1 LAAKKA
7 GRKDGARRDRT
18 DAASLATR
26 ERHAEW
32 IELRRKGYTYD
43 AIAAQFKVAKS
54 TVHEAIST
62 HLRAT
67 VAEPAA
73 ELRQLELER
82 LDGLVLERQLEVE
95 RLETLVQKALARVEA
110 PKTREKTVICN
121 DCGAS
126 NTIEGPDD
134 ELRAIEVA
142 LAVSGQKLKAV
153 DAAIP
158 IGASRAKLLGL
169 NAPTKVQDVTPPRD
183 DMWARVKDWLLN
195 PSPELEKVLA
205 ETGWERKTA

>member
-32 IELRRKGYTYD
+32 IELRRKGHTYE
-43 AIAAQFKVAKS
+43 AIAAKYDVAKS

-73 ELRQLELER
+73 ELRALELER
-82 LDGLVLERQLEVE
+82 LDALLKEV
-95 RLETLVQKALARVEA
+95 
-110 PKTREKTVICN
+110 N
-121 DCGAS
+121 DRIDEPSS
-126 NTIEGPDD
+126 NEYGDD
-134 ELRAIEVA
+134 
-142 LAVSGQKLKAV
+142 KLKAI
-153 DAAIP
+153 DTALS
-158 IGASRAKLLGL
+158 IGAQRARLLGL
-169 NAPTKVQDVTPPRD
+169 NAPSKILDVTPPRE
-183 DMWARVKDWLLN
+183 DMWVRVRDWLLN

-205 ETGWERKTA
+205 ETGWVKRAS

>member
-1 LAAKKA
+1 MAAKKA

-73 ELRQLELER
+73 ELRALELER
-82 LDGLVLERQLEVE
+82 LDALLKEV
-95 RLETLVQKALARVEA
+95 
-110 PKTREKTVICN
+110 N
-121 DCGAS
+121 DRIDSPNENESG
-126 NTIEGPDD
+126 DD
-134 ELRAIEVA
+134 
-142 LAVSGQKLKAV
+142 KLKAI
-153 DAAIP
+153 DTALS
-158 IGASRAKLLGL
+158 IGAQRARLLGL

-183 DMWARVKDWLLN
+183 DMWARVRDWLLN

>member
-1 LAAKKA
+1 MGKARRPVPAKRG

-32 IELRRKGYTYD
+32 IELRRKGHTYD

-54 TVHEAIST
+54 TVHEAVLG

-73 ELRQLELER
+73 ELRALELER
-82 LDGLVLERQLEVE
+82 LDALLREATER
-95 RLETLVQKALARVEA
+95 
-110 PKTREKTVICN
+110 
-121 DCGAS
+121 
-126 NTIEGPDD
+126 IEQPFTGESGDD
-134 ELRAIEVA
+134 
-142 LAVSGQKLKAV
+142 KLKAIDV
-153 DAAIP
+153 ALS
-158 IGASRAKLLGL
+158 IGAQRARLLGL

-205 ETGWERKTA
+205 ETGWVRKAS

>member
-1 LAAKKA
+1 VSVGAKKG

-32 IELRRKGYTYD
+32 IELRRKGYTYE

-82 LDGLVLERQLEVE
+82 LDALLREATER
-95 RLETLVQKALARVEA
+95 
-110 PKTREKTVICN
+110 
-121 DCGAS
+121 
-126 NTIEGPDD
+126 IEQPFSGESGDD
-134 ELRAIEVA
+134 
-142 LAVSGQKLKAV
+142 KLKAIDV
-153 DAAIP
+153 ALS
-158 IGASRAKLLGL
+158 IGAQRARLLGL
-169 NAPTKVQDVTPPRD
+169 NAPSKILDVTPPRE
-183 DMWARVKDWLLN
+183 DMWVRVRDWLLN
-195 PSPELEKVLA
+195 ATPELEEMLNQC
-205 ETGWERKTA
+205 GWCRSKDTSGKAAS

>member
-82 LDGLVLERQLEVE
+82 LDALLREATER
-95 RLETLVQKALARVEA
+95 
-110 PKTREKTVICN
+110 
-121 DCGAS
+121 
-126 NTIEGPDD
+126 IEQPFSGESGDD
-134 ELRAIEVA
+134 
-142 LAVSGQKLKAV
+142 KLKAIDV
-153 DAAIP
+153 ALS
-158 IGASRAKLLGL
+158 IGAQRARLLGL

-183 DMWARVKDWLLN
+183 DMWARVRDWLLN

-205 ETGWERKTA
+205 ETGWARRAS